1 MESQTTQDVSLTPE
15 QSKFVEKCLASG
27 RFKSTDEVVTEGFRL
42 LEAEEA
48 EYQKA
53 LEKARRLVK
62 EGVDAVDRGETVDAK
77 EVIDRL
83 RKRRERLPAESL
95 MS

>member
-1 MESQTTQDVSLTPE
+1 MESQSTQIFSLTPE
-15 QSKFVEKCLASG
+15 QSKFVEKCIASG
-27 RFKSTDEVVTEGFRL
+27 RFKSTDEVVTEGIRL

-62 EGVDAVDRGETVDAK
+62 EGVDAVERGETVDAK
-77 EVIDRL
+77 EAIDRL
-83 RKRRERLPAESL
+83 RKRRENLLSESPK
-95 MS
+95 S